1 MPSHKHIAAL
11 LVGIGTAAASVP
23 ATSQTL
29 RDVPRNRT
37 LISQGWDY
45 YNQVPTPTNLSP
57 YNGVLL
63 NQRNILHYT
72 VTESLFYTNHL
83 TNTLI
88 PWQAER
94 VETSPDYREVAV
106 TLRPNVRW
114 ADGEPLTA
122 DDVVFTFDTL
132 RNGPP
137 EMALGGAV
145 REWVESATAPDAH
158 TVKIRLKKPGPRWAQ
173 DTLAT
178 GQTTR
183 FVVLPKHIW
192 QGQDPKTFGNFDLA
206 KGWPIGTGPYR
217 VVRSDQT
224 SIVFDRLDHWWAV
237 DAGLVKVLPAPER
250 IIYRPATQEAMAQL
264 FTANEI
270 DMGRALEVGSL
281 EAAMARNPN
290 IKSWNAT
297 GPVWGVTAGCTFRFV
312 MNNQSAPFDKTPVRQ
327 AIASVIDRDQVANLA
342 FEGSVPTVRAP
353 FSSYP
358 SMQAYTKQLE
368 PDIAELV
375 RNPDPARAEQILTA
389 AGFKKDA
396 DKHWHLPDGAVWQ
409 ITVNTQQG
417 DAVGPVIAHQLGA
430 FGIDTVFHAMPD
442 AQYFDAMA
450 AGTYNTVIFQHC
462 GSLYDPWQTLE
473 HFHSKYAPPP
483 GQRAPNL
490 RAITRYANPELD
502 ALLDKMSARAPS
514 PDDADY
520 MQLVRAATRIVLRD
534 VPQVSLTEEIHAI
547 TYNTTYWTGWPTA
560 ADPYIAP
567 FQAWDGFALVL
578 QHLKPRQ

>member
-1 MPSHKHIAAL
+1 MLTAKHLAAIVVGVSAAIA
-11 LVGIGTAAASVP
+11 TAP
-23 ATSQTL
+23 AHAQQM

-63 NQRNILHYT
+63 NSRNILHYT
-72 VTESLFYTNHL
+72 ANESLFYTNHL
-83 TNTLI
+83 TNTVI

-94 VETSPDYREVAV
+94 METSPDYREVTI

-114 ADGEPLTA
+114 AHGEPLTA
-122 DDVVFTFDTL
+122 EDVVFTFETL

-145 REWVESATAPDAH
+145 REWVESVITTDVR
-158 TVKIRLKKPGPRWAQ
+158 TIKIRLKKPGPRWAE

-183 FVVLPKHIW
+183 FVVLPKHVW
-192 QGQDPKTFGNFDLA
+192 QGQDPKTFGDFDLA
-206 KGWPIGTGPYR
+206 KGWPLGTGPYR
-217 VVRSDQT
+217 IVRSDQT
-224 SIVFDRLDHWWAV
+224 AIAFDRLDHWWAV
-237 DAGLVKVLPAPER
+237 DAGLAKALPAPER

-270 DMGRALEVGSL
+270 DMGRALDVGSL

-290 IKSWNAT
+290 IISWNKS
-297 GPVWGVTAGCTFRFV
+297 GPVWGVSDGCTWRFV
-312 MNNQSAPFDKTPVRQ
+312 MNNQAAPFDRIPVRQ
-327 AIASVIDRDQVANLA
+327 ALASMIDRDQVANLA
-342 FEGSVPTVRAP
+342 FEGSVPTARAP
-353 FSSYP
+353 FSSYQ
-358 SMQAYTKQLE
+358 SMQAYTKQLD
-368 PDIAELV
+368 PDIDKLAGK
-375 RNPDPARAEQILTA
+375 PDPARAEQLLTN
-389 AGFKKDA
+389 AGFKRDA
-396 DKHWHLPDGAVWQ
+396 DKHWHLPDGAAWQ
-409 ITVNTQQG
+409 ITINTQQG
-417 DAVGPVIAHQLGA
+417 DPIGPVLAHQLGA
-430 FGIDTVFHAMPD
+430 FGVDTVFRPMPD

-450 AGTYNTVIFQHC
+450 SGNYNTVVFQHC
-462 GSLYDPWQTLE
+462 GSVYDPWQTLE

-490 RAITRYANPELD
+490 RAITRYANPTLD
-502 ALLDKMSARAPS
+502 AILDKMSARAPS
-514 PDDADY
+514 PNDADY
-520 MQLVRAATRIVLRD
+520 MQFVRDATRIVLTD
-534 VPQVSLTEEIHAI
+534 EPQVSLTEEIQAVA
-547 TYNTTYWTGWPTA
+547 YNTTYWTGWPTA